1 MYGCVCGID
10 AKRGY
15 STTGQG
21 YGASWV
27 LARIDELGE
36 CIIDNATPGK
46 CELLAAWASVPV
58 MLT

>member
-36 CIIDNATPGK
+36 CIIDNATP
-46 CELLAAWASVPV
+46 
-58 MLT
+58 